1 MLCLLE
7 RPSQPV
13 NFNVTSEDDV
23 SLKLTWSE
31 PENTKGEVDYY
42 IVSSHYTI
50 IVGICVGCIN
60 FVISWL

>member
-13 NFNVTSEDDV
+13 NFNVTSKDDT
-23 SLKLTWSE
+23 LLMLIWSE

-42 IVSSHYTI
+42 VVSTTPFIFNVI
-50 IVGICVGCIN
+50 I
-60 FVISWL
+60 LL

>member
-13 NFNVTSEDDV
+13 NFNVTSEDDT
-23 SLKLTWSE
+23 SLMLTWSE

-42 IVSSHYTI
+42 IVSTTLFLLY
-50 IVGICVGCIN
+50 CM
-60 FVISWL
+60 